1 MTIRYIKEINKPTD
15 IDIVIPAAGL
25 GKRMKSYGAKPLI
38 KIRGNTSIIDN
49 QIRILKKFLPNSNII
64 IVCGF
69 DADNLMNKT
78 DENIVKIENENYVG
92 TNVARSIGMGLRAT
106 KRDVLIVYGDLI
118 FNEKCIEEMNFNKS
132 SLLAGKGI
140 MSEGEV
146 GCTFNKKGQLEHM
159 MYDLEYRWGQMV
171 FLKGNELKI
180 FKKICYDR
188 DNQNMFGFEA
198 INKTMSQGGVFHY
211 SGHDKARVIDID
223 SSKDLERVSEVI

>member
-92 TNVARSIGMGLRAT
+92 TNVVRSIGMGLRAT

-118 FNEKCIEEMNFNKS
+118 FNEKCIE
-132 SLLAGKGI
+132 
-140 MSEGEV
+140 
-146 GCTFNKKGQLEHM
+146 
-159 MYDLEYRWGQMV
+159 
-171 FLKGNELKI
+171 
-180 FKKICYDR
+180 
-188 DNQNMFGFEA
+188 
-198 INKTMSQGGVFHY
+198 
-211 SGHDKARVIDID
+211 
-223 SSKDLERVSEVI
+223 

>member
-1 MTIRYIKEINKPTD
+1 MTIRYIKEINKPTG
-15 IDIVIPAAGL
+15 IDIIIPAAGL

-38 KIRGNTSIIDN
+38 KINGNTSIIDN
-49 QIRILKKFLPNSNII
+49 QIRILKKFLPDSNII

-69 DADNLMNKT
+69 DADNLMNNT
-78 DENIVKIENENYVG
+78 DQDIVKVENENYAIS
-92 TNVARSIGMGLRAT
+92 NVVRSIGMGLRAT

-132 SLLAGKGI
+132 SLLAGEGI
-140 MSEGEV
+140 MSEDEV

-159 MYDLEYRWGQMV
+159 MYDLKNKWGQMV

-180 FKKICYDR
+180 FKKICFDR

-198 INKTMSQGGVFHY
+198 INKTISQGGVFYY
-211 SGHDKARVIDID
+211 SGHERAKVIDID
-223 SSKDLERVSEVI
+223 SSKDLERVSEII

>member
-1 MTIRYIKEINKPTD
+1 MTIRYIKEINKPTG
-15 IDIVIPAAGL
+15 IDIIIPAAGL
-25 GKRMKSYGAKPLI
+25 GRRMKSYGAKPLI
-38 KIRGNTSIIDN
+38 KIKGNTSIIDN
-49 QIRILKKFLPNSNII
+49 QIKILKKFLPDSNII

-78 DENIVKIENENYVG
+78 DESIVKVENENYIE
-92 TNVARSIGMGLRAT
+92 TNVVRSIGMGLRAAS
-106 KRDVLIVYGDLI
+106 RDVLIVYGDLV

-159 MYDLEYRWGQMV
+159 MYDLEYKWGQMV

-180 FKKICYDR
+180 FKKICFDR
-188 DNQNMFGFEA
+188 ENQNMFGFEA
-198 INKTMSQGGVFHY
+198 INKTISQGGVFYY
-211 SGHDKARVIDID
+211 SGHDRAKALDID
-223 SSKDLERVSEVI
+223 SSKDLERVSEII